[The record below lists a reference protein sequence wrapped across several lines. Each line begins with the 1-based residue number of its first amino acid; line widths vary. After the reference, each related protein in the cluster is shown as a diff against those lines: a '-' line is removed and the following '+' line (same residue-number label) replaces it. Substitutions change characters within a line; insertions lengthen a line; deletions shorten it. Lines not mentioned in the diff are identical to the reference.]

1 MVCYMISRIIHAFWL
16 VLNMIYWKTDVFRQ
30 CVWCE
35 RPYPSWAPY
44 VCGLQ
49 VLCAGCNACYVGE
62 TSRHLSTR
70 VSERLVSDRTSHIF
84 RHLPNS
90 PQCRTFCSDECF
102 NILDHASTT
111 FQPKSKKLSTLNGRN
126 LHLITNLSC
135 EFKTFLVNPYTVL
148 LPFVLSNQHF
158 VTHSKFNS
166 ALCFI
171 QNWR

>member
-1 MVCYMISRIIHAFWL
+1 MTSALTKFGFANLLSVI
-16 VLNMIYWKTDVFRQ
+16 VKTSILSWFFRQ
-30 CVWCE
+30 YVWCE
-35 RPYPSWAPY
+35 DPIPR
-44 VCGLQ
+44 GLRMCM
-49 VLCAGCNACYVGE
+49 VYKFLCAGCNAFYVGE

-135 EFKTFLVNPYTVL
+135 
-148 LPFVLSNQHF
+148 
-158 VTHSKFNS
+158 
-166 ALCFI
+166 
-171 QNWR
+171 

>member
-1 MVCYMISRIIHAFWL
+1 MTSALTKFGFANLLSVI
-16 VLNMIYWKTDVFRQ
+16 VKTSILSWFFRQ
-30 CVWCE
+30 YVWCE
-35 RPYPSWAPY
+35 DPIPR
-44 VCGLQ
+44 GLRMCM
-49 VLCAGCNACYVGE
+49 VYKFLCAGCNAFYVGE

-135 EFKTFLVNPYTVL
+135 SFKTFLVNAYTVL
-148 LPFVLSNQHF
+148 LLFVLSNQHF

-166 ALCFI
+166 AFCFI
-171 QNWR
+171 QN